1 MGGTLSTKRRYQSP
15 TKGRDAVVSGAGG
28 FSSLAPTI
36 LARRRSP
43 QWLPPPA
50 ETCRG
55 VFPRLRLGCGI
66 AEGLPW
72 LAAFCKAGRLVS
84 SEVED
89 LRRYLISFQ
98 DRHVRPLRHPS
109 IPCLP
114 RPGALTMVPGDRIGI
129 LRSLYSLHA
138 SHILSESHRH
148 DNRSIRLLIV
158 LQDGDQSSSDG
169 EPGSVQRVDKLC
181 FRIFFQR

>member
-1 MGGTLSTKRRYQSP
+1 LSTKRRYQSP

-43 QWLPPPA
+43 QRLPPPA

-55 VFPRLRLGCGI
+55 SFPGCDWVAELRRACP
-66 AEGLPW
+66 GLPHF
-72 LAAFCKAGRLVS
+72 ARQGRLIS

-129 LRSLYSLHA
+129 LLSLYSLHA
-138 SHILSESHRH
+138 SHILSESHRY